1 MAAHGSLEPVV
12 LVRVQVGE
20 PGKAGLAARLLF
32 IFLFIFANRM
42 RFAHMTDFVSFAQNS
57 PAFLSSETGRIA

>member
-1 MAAHGSLEPVV
+1 M
-12 LVRVQVGE
+12 GE